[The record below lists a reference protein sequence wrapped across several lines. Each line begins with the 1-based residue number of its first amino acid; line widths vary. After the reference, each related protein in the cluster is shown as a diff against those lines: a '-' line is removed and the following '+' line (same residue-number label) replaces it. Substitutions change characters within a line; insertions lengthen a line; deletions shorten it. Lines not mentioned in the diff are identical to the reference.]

1 MLEFALI
8 ALTYVLPFLVI
19 LTIIVT
25 VHEMAHFLMA
35 RAFDTAVDTFSIGF
49 GPKIASWR
57 GAHGMEWRI
66 SAIPMGG
73 YVKFS
78 GDENAA
84 SVPDS
89 DDLDQLRQRIVSEKG
104 EEALNRYFHF
114 KPLWQRAMIVAAGP
128 VSNFILA
135 IAIFAAMLMAFGSVV
150 SPPQVISVETGG
162 PAARAGFMP
171 GDVVL
176 DVNGRPIRQ
185 FLDFKMAVAMSS
197 GDPLIFGVRR
207 GAREIRLTA
216 VPERRDMPNAI
227 GGSEKMG
234 AIGVALRPGPGTRI
248 ERYGPI
254 EALAGATRQTWDV
267 VRLNVTYI
275 GRWVRGAENGD
286 QIRGPLG
293 MAQATG
299 GVAKLSAQTSGSLA
313 EKSATV
319 ALNIINMAA
328 YISVAIGFI
337 NLMPIPVLDGGH
349 LLFYGYEAV
358 ARRPL
363 GAGIQAAGYRVGL
376 VLILGLVLF
385 ATWNDFQQLRVFQI
399 IGGMFS

>member
-25 VHEMAHFLMA
+25 VHEMAHFLTA
-35 RAFDTAVDTFSIGF
+35 RAFGTAVDTFSIGF

-57 GAHGMEWRI
+57 GKHGMEWRI
-66 SAIPMGG
+66 SAIPLGG

-84 SVPDS
+84 SVPDA
-89 DDLDQLRQRIVSEKG
+89 DDLAALRQRIVSEKG
-104 EEALNRYFHF
+104 EEAVNRYFHF
-114 KPLWQRAMIVAAGP
+114 KPVWQRALIVAAGP

-135 IAIFAAMLMAFGSVV
+135 IAIFAALLMAFGSVV
-150 SPPQVISVETGG
+150 SPPQVVAVEPGG
-162 PAARAGFMP
+162 PAARAGFTP

-176 DVNGRPIRQ
+176 SVEGRPVKQ
-185 FLDFKMAVAMSS
+185 FGDFKMAVAMSS
-197 GDPLIFGVRR
+197 GDPLTFIVQR
-207 GAREIRLTA
+207 GGAQVPLIA
-216 VPERRDMPNAI
+216 IPERRVMTNAI
-227 GGSEKMG
+227 GGAERMG
-234 AIGVALRPGPGTRI
+234 AIGIEVRPGPGTRL
-248 ERYGPI
+248 ERYGPV
-254 EALAGATRQTWDV
+254 EALAGGVRQTWDV
-267 VRLNVTYI
+267 VRLNVIYI

-299 GVAKLSAQTSGSLA
+299 GVAKLSAQSEGTLG
-313 EKSATV
+313 EKAATV
-319 ALNIINMAA
+319 VLNIINMAA
-328 YISVAIGFI
+328 IISVAIGFI

-376 VLILGLVLF
+376 VLILGLVIF
-385 ATWNDFQQLRVFQI
+385 ATWNDFQQLRVFQF